1 MITYDNILFHNVEEL
16 EKTELGMK
24 FWRLPAA
31 VRADLSENLRTNTAR
46 FGTGIELRFKMKED
60 KAVIHLVAEP
70 SEEANVCF
78 LYYGSIQGG
87 WQYSSKIIGTKDT
100 AITIIKPVNLDRL
113 KEITEEQHL
122 PFDPEVVRIVLPYG
136 NIYYLGHEGDIV
148 PPEKEDLPEKT
159 YLAYGSSITHGSLAL
174 GSPHTYA
181 FQIGRRLKYDYLNKG
196 FAGTALAE
204 EAMARWIHEN
214 KTWDVASFE
223 LGVNMMG
230 MTEEDFRSNIHRF
243 MTVLREDTRPMFF
256 TSIFRENGPDPAQTE
271 NFRKIVREEFR
282 QVLSDRE
289 NAHFTEGTDL
299 LGEPEFI
306 SQDLVH
312 PSLEGA
318 WAIGERWY
326 EVMKK
331 HLYKEVCNGSI

>member
-1 MITYDNILFHNVEEL
+1 MIIFDNILFHNVEEL
-16 EKTELGMK
+16 EKTESGMK
-24 FWRLPAA
+24 FWRLPSP
-31 VRADLSENLRTNTAR
+31 VRAQLSENLRTNTAR
-46 FGTGIELRFKMKED
+46 FGTGIELRFKLQED

-70 SEEANVCF
+70 GEEADTCF
-78 LYYGSIQGG
+78 IYYGSIQGG
-87 WQYSSKIIGTKDT
+87 WQYSSKVIRTEDT
-100 AITIIKPVNLDRL
+100 AITVVRPANLDRL
-113 KEITEEQHL
+113 KEITKEQHL

-136 NIYYLGHEGDIV
+136 NIYYLGHEGAIV

-174 GSPHTYA
+174 GGPHTYA

-214 KTWDVASFE
+214 KDWDVASFE

-230 MTEEDFRSNIHRF
+230 MTEEAFQSNIHGF
-243 MTVLREDTRPMFF
+243 MTVLREDPRPMFF
-256 TSIFRENGPDPAQTE
+256 TSIFWENGPDPEKTE
-271 NFRKIVREEFR
+271 NFRRIVREEYAK
-282 QVLSDRE
+282 VLSDCR
-289 NAHFTEGTDL
+289 NAHFTEGTEL
-299 LGEPEFI
+299 LGEAAFI

-318 WAIGERWY
+318 WAIGERWHA
-326 EVMKK
+326 VM
-331 HLYKEVCNGSI
+331 EAAIGRT